1 MQYSS
6 TIKPRKGESIFY
18 KKIVFYF
25 NYRSF
30 MKMKKQ
36 LLQRDKM
43 IKCDKKKLPF
53 RKINS
58 YHKLHKF
65 RYFFKSQYKNY
76 LGTTNLVYVMIK
88 SKIFHS

>member
-1 MQYSS
+1 
-6 TIKPRKGESIFY
+6 
-18 KKIVFYF
+18 
-25 NYRSF
+25 

-65 RYFFKSQYKNY
+65 RYFFKSQYKKY
-76 LGTTNLVYVMIK
+76 LSTTKMVYIMIRRSEISQITRVRFSIHNINK
-88 SKIFHS
+88 TTW